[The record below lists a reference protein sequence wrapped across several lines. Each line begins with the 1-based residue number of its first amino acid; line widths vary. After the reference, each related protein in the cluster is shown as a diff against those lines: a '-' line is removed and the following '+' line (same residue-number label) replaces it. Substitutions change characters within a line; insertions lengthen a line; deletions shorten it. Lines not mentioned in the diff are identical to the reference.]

1 MEARTERQ
9 VEIGSF
15 ASGLVTGLR
24 EGVEAALVVS
34 IILAYLVRT
43 GHGAEVG
50 RVGLGVAG
58 AITASAVFG
67 LALFVTVG
75 EFRAPYEQL
84 FEAATMLLAATVVTW
99 MLFWMRRQA
108 ANVAGELRAAV
119 DRAIS
124 GGGGWALAALAFVAV
139 IREGVETSLFLVGQA
154 SAASTGAGGSVIGPA
169 SILAGAVVGLI
180 VAAALGVGF
189 YHGSRRIDLARFFR
203 WTGVALV
210 LIAGGLIA
218 SAVGELVEI
227 HVITVGTSTA
237 FDLGGLLPSS
247 EEAGNVVGMLLAA
260 LFGYRSAPEVAAV
273 LAWASYVAVTLSL
286 YLRPVRRPVAPAR
299 AASPDAG
306 PGRTTPAGDGSHPA
320 TQALAT
326 ATVGAPSH
334 AEPVSHTTSPRVHGQ
349 GER

>member
-1 MEARTERQ
+1 M
-9 VEIGSF
+9 EIGSF

-43 GHGAEVG
+43 GHGAQAG
-50 RVGLGVAG
+50 RVWLGVAG
-58 AITASAVFG
+58 AIVASALFG

-84 FEAATMLLAATVVTW
+84 FEAGTMLLAAGVVTW

-119 DRAIS
+119 DRAVGE
-124 GGGGWALAALAFVAV
+124 GGVWALVALAFVAV

-154 SAASTGAGGSVIGPA
+154 SAASTGVVAGGGGPLA
-169 SILAGAVVGLI
+169 ILVGAVAGLAI
-180 VAAALGVGF
+180 AAALGVGF

-218 SAVGELVEI
+218 SAVHELVEI
-227 HVITVGTSTA
+227 GAVAVGTAPA
-237 FDLGGLLPSS
+237 FDLGGLLPST
-247 EEAGNVVGMLLAA
+247 EAGGNIIGMLLGA
-260 LFGYRSAPEVAAV
+260 LFGYRSAPESIAVVVWAA
-273 LAWASYVAVTLSL
+273 YVSVTLAL
-286 YLRPVRRPVAPAR
+286 YLRPVRRVPATASGTLPLAAPVLADPAPRPAAPGAR
-299 AASPDAG
+299 
-306 PGRTTPAGDGSHPA
+306 TDGSV
-320 TQALAT
+320 T
-326 ATVGAPSH
+326 
-334 AEPVSHTTSPRVHGQ
+334 R
-349 GER
+349 